1 MHDIRLKVND
11 FGKGYFCYCRHRKKM
26 IMPNLFISK
35 MNLLSCN
42 SEILLNL
49 KEDNFWYFYVLL
61 WQYMWSKTIF
71 NIFMSLLL
79 RQYIRSK
86 VNYLY
91 LSQLSTI
98 KHCLWSENKEIIRNI
113 YLW

>member
-49 KEDNFWYFYVLL
+49 KEDNF
-61 WQYMWSKTIF
+61 
-71 NIFMSLLL
+71 
-79 RQYIRSK
+79 
-86 VNYLY
+86 
-91 LSQLSTI
+91 
-98 KHCLWSENKEIIRNI
+98 
-113 YLW
+113 